1 MASRDVVDSKR
12 FVFQS
17 SDKKVVTYISPR
29 NKISTYVTPKTKQSH
44 TSPIRKKPLSQP
56 PPSPPVVNK
65 YPQPSPSV
73 VNKFPQPSP
82 SVVNKFPP
90 PSPPV
95 VNKLPPPTL
104 ERHTNVVT
112 PRTEL
117 TSPRRIIVV
126 RSKKHPQVNGDVDGS
141 EGVTDQDLV
150 NIPAKNTNGN
160 KAIYFI
166 RRSIIPNG
174 HQTSTHQFNNE

>member
-1 MASRDVVDSKR
+1 MASRGVVDSKR

-44 TSPIRKKPLSQP
+44 TSSVRKKPLSQP

-73 VNKFPQPSP
+73 VNKFPQPLT
-82 SVVNKFPP
+82 
-90 PSPPV
+90 PV

>member
-44 TSPIRKKPLSQP
+44 PSPIRKKPLSQP

-73 VNKFPQPSP
+73 VNKFPQPLT
-82 SVVNKFPP
+82 
-90 PSPPV
+90 PV

-104 ERHTNVVT
+104 ERHTNVGT

-126 RSKKHPQVNGDVDGS
+126 RSKKHPQVNGDVDDS

-166 RRSIIPNG
+166 RRSIVPNG
-174 HQTSTHQFNNE
+174 HQTSTHQFNDE